1 MTRIVVGY
9 DGSNQ
14 CHDALTLG
22 ATIAG
27 STGAQV
33 VLAMAFPHVL
43 PSVDRERYATSLAHE
58 SDPLVADALSRLPES
73 VVQVGRRASGGV
85 PAARGLRDVAS
96 NVDAALL
103 VVGSAHRGA
112 VGRVLAG
119 SVGEALLGDAPCP
132 VAIAPRG
139 YAEGECQPPRIV
151 GAAFDATHESRRAVS
166 FAAQLARSASA
177 ALRVF
182 GVVEAVQLGDVV
194 YRSAVGGP
202 DPRFSRDALEDAGR
216 AGGWRSNHPH
226 PADARG
232 RLESASIETPDAT
245 AVAAPARTG
254 NPGFCARCRAG
265 LARRAAFD
273 NGDIGRDRSSRRRRR
288 SSSRSGDS
296 ECLALSAPCHVREST
311 VSTAPSH
318 PRLTPASVET
328 AQLVA
333 ENSGVVGACDCFR
346 SWPQPSSGGCPDVR
360 PGHSWD
366 ASRKTPTKE
375 RVGWKASRYIRSHRE
390 TGS

>member
-14 CHDALTLG
+14 SHDALALG
-22 ATIAG
+22 ASIAG

-33 VLAMAFPHVL
+33 VLATAFPHML

-85 PAARGLRDVAS
+85 PAARGLRDIAS
-96 NVDAALL
+96 NVDAVLL

-112 VGRVLAG
+112 MGRVLAG

-139 YAEGECQPPRIV
+139 YAEGGCQPPRIV

-202 DPRFSRDALEDAGR
+202 DPRFSRDALEHELDAVLETLPGEVGAQKVLRSGPPANSLVDAGR
-216 AGGWRSNHPH
+216 GAVDLMVIGTHGY
-226 PADARG
+226 G
-232 RLESASIETPDAT
+232 RLLKLLLGSVAGKVVRHAPWPVVVVPPAARIEFGD
-245 AVAAPARTG
+245 
-254 NPGFCARCRAG
+254 PGLGVPGVHDPRHHE
-265 LARRAAFD
+265 D
-273 NGDIGRDRSSRRRRR
+273 SSRL
-288 SSSRSGDS
+288 SDSG
-296 ECLALSAPCHVREST
+296 R
-311 VSTAPSH
+311 
-318 PRLTPASVET
+318 
-328 AQLVA
+328 
-333 ENSGVVGACDCFR
+333 
-346 SWPQPSSGGCPDVR
+346 
-360 PGHSWD
+360 
-366 ASRKTPTKE
+366 
-375 RVGWKASRYIRSHRE
+375 
-390 TGS
+390 